1 LTNIVWTLAI
11 LTGYK
16 AADAKA
22 KLADA
27 EAKAKEL
34 GKQTQKDVNSAIDK
48 FDKNVV
54 SVYARDIG

>member
-1 LTNIVWTLAI
+1 MLTKTVYEQGM
-11 LTGYK
+11 LTAFK

-48 FDKNVV
+48 FDRNVV
-54 SVYARDIG
+54 SQA